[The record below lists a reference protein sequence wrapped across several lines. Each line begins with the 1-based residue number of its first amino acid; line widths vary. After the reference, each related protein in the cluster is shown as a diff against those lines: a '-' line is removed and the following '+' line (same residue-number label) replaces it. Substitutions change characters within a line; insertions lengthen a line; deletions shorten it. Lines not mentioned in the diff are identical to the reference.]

1 MRDERTARRR
11 RRVAGLVRWH
21 RRVGLAAAIFF
32 VFLAVTG
39 TLLGHADRLGLTGA
53 RAEWEF
59 VLALYGR
66 AAPGEPL
73 AFAVDGSWVAWLD
86 GALFVDDTVATRDTG
101 KPLGAAAAGPGIA
114 VATSQAVF
122 LLRPDGALIE
132 RLDRPALPGAPEA
145 LGRTP
150 EGRLALRTPRGIY
163 LADAALLG
171 WEEVPT
177 GTDVQW
183 SAPSALP
190 PQRTEAL
197 LAAWRG
203 PAPTWDRVL
212 ADVHSGRILGR
223 WGPWLV
229 DILSLALVVLVATG
243 VIQWA
248 RRR

>member
-1 MRDERTARRR
+1 MSNERTVRRR
-11 RRVAGLVRWH
+11 RHVAGLVRWH
-21 RRVGLAAAIFF
+21 RRIGLTAAVFF

-53 RAEWEF
+53 RAEWEP

-66 AAPGEPL
+66 AAPGEPV
-73 AFAVDGSWVAWLD
+73 AFGVDDSWAAWLD
-86 GALFVDDTVATRDTG
+86 GTLFVDDTLAARDTG
-101 KPLGAAAAGPGIA
+101 RPLGAAAAGPGVA
-114 VATSQAVF
+114 VATSRAVF
-122 LLRPDGALIE
+122 LLQPDGALIE
-132 RLDRPALPGAPEA
+132 RLDRSALPGTPEA
-145 LGRTP
+145 LGRTAD
-150 EGRLALRTPRGIY
+150 GRLALRTPRGVY

-171 WEEVPT
+171 WESAPEGT
-177 GTDVQW
+177 GVEW

-190 PQRTEAL
+190 PQRMEAL
-197 LAAWRG
+197 LRAWRG

-212 ADVHSGRILGR
+212 ADLHSGRILGP

-229 DILSLALVVLVATG
+229 DILSLALIVLAATG